1 MTDGKELNGTAP
13 QVEKGINI
21 TEEMCKTSLWK
32 NFVKD
37 GSVKKPQSRKSKS
50 GDKHKHK
57 HRHHHH
63 QKKHSRHRRGSREGK
78 REEEEEEEE
87 GLWML
92 EKKEDDDEGSDAEM
106 RRKLATIDED
116 KNDVVIDMDQIQ
128 KSLLELDEI
137 GNDEEDDEAPAKSD
151 TEAVA

>member
-1 MTDGKELNGTAP
+1 M
-13 QVEKGINI
+13 
-21 TEEMCKTSLWK
+21 
-32 NFVKD
+32 KD
-37 GSVKKPQSRKSKS
+37 GSVKKSPSRKSKS

-63 QKKHSRHRRGSREGK
+63 QKKHSRHRRSSREGK

-128 KSLLELDEI
+128 KSLLELNEI
-137 GNDEEDDEAPAKSD
+137 GNDEEDDEAPAKTD